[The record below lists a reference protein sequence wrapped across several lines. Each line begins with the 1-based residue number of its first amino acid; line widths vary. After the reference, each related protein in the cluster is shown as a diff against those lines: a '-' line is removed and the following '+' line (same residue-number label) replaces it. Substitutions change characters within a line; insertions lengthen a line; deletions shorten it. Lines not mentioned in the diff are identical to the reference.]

1 MVTFI
6 IDLTKKLLLRLDL
19 YSIFLLKK
27 DSALL
32 EYGWF
37 RSFSNGRPVDLN
49 GNPIPW
55 FTFPAIEFL
64 KSKET
69 KDFILFEYGAGNSTL
84 WWSSRVNFIYSCEH
98 DKQWYNIVF
107 EHLPKNVSLKHIEL
121 VYGGDYCR
129 EIGKYNGKF
138 HIIIIDGRDRNNCL
152 KNCLVALR
160 DDGIIILDNSDRT
173 EYKEGIEFLLFNG
186 FRKLDFYGM
195 GPINTHAWC
204 TSMFYKDNNCLSI

>member
-1 MVTFI
+1 MGTLLKTFI
-6 IDLTKKLLLRLDL
+6 IKLLLRLDL
-19 YSIFLLKK
+19 YSIYLLKR
-27 DSALL
+27 DSCLL

-37 RSFSNGRPVDLN
+37 RSFYEGRSIDFN
-49 GNPIPW
+49 GNPVPW
-55 FTFPAIEFL
+55 LTYPAVEFL
-64 KSKET
+64 KSKKT
-69 KDFILFEYGAGNSTL
+69 KDFILFEYGAGYSTL
-84 WWSSRVNFIYSCEH
+84 WWSSRVTFMYSCEH
-98 DKQWYNIVF
+98 DKHWYNVVL
-107 EHLPKNVSLKHIEL
+107 EHLPKNVSIKHIDL

-160 DDGIIILDNSDRT
+160 EDGVIILDNSDRK

-195 GPINTHAWC
+195 GPINTYAWC
-204 TSMFYKDNNCLSI
+204 TSIFYKNNNCLGI